1 MDETTVVRKK
11 FLSLASLP
19 DVVLNWYGY
28 YEDFK
33 WLWGQE
39 EKFLTIKQ
47 PIAYFQT
54 VKNLKANW
62 LSTNFIATNHF
73 LYEWDIFIVNFKSSF
88 LSGSASALSVAQLT
102 LQRKNTVTVL
112 WSMLNTALVMSGCC
126 VLWSTVLT
134 RFMFVGVL
142 YWGSIRTLIY
152 QVEQPSSTPNQV

>member
-1 MDETTVVRKK
+1 MLCLTGMVIMKISSDFEGKRKTI
-11 FLSLASLP
+11 
-19 DVVLNWYGY
+19 
-28 YEDFK
+28 
-33 WLWGQE
+33 
-39 EKFLTIKQ
+39 LTIKQ

-54 VKNLKANW
+54 VENLKANW

-73 LYEWDIFIVNFKSSF
+73 LYEWDIFIVNLKPSF
-88 LSGSASALSVAQLT
+88 LPGSASALSVAQLT

-142 YWGSIRTLIY
+142 YKGSIHTLIY
-152 QVEQPSSTPNQV
+152 QVEQPGSMPNQV